1 MSWRLAKARAL
12 HVHFYRCSGT
22 RAAIHM
28 KALHIQGTRAD
39 CLAGVGGVQDFADF
53 FVTLLG

>member
-1 MSWRLAKARAL
+1 
-12 HVHFYRCSGT
+12 
-22 RAAIHM
+22 M